1 MLDVLHVVGEHLVE
15 QNLPM
20 IRDLAPGRALSRELI
35 LNLVADC
42 VKLFGLLLVI
52 YRTAFAND

>member
-1 MLDVLHVVGEHLVE
+1 MLDVLHIVREHLVE

-20 IRDLAPGRALSRELI
+20 IRNLSPSRALSRELI

-42 VKLFGLLLVI
+42 VKLFCLLLVI
-52 YRTAFAND
+52 YRTAFVND